1 MLIRCSW
8 WRSRTSKL
16 WKLRAD
22 VWSWAGNLRFPVWPR
37 WRISF
42 VARTSCKLCEITQL
56 LTKFPWSVKF
66 RMKKKFKTRISP
78 ELRLR
83 WVSRMRQWRGLSESR
98 LSWDCRSASG
108 ALLDNNFAE
117 SYAEWSLAGVYEE
130 DHDCNYACD
139 LVIACFSVCLRWLDQ
154 MRDAERSAASAAYAS
169 RFFVDA
175 RWFVARDG
183 AQRSRAGRHIP
194 SRSWSGSQGLI

>member
-1 MLIRCSW
+1 M
-8 WRSRTSKL
+8 
-16 WKLRAD
+16 
-22 VWSWAGNLRFPVWPR
+22 
-37 WRISF
+37 
-42 VARTSCKLCEITQL
+42 
-56 LTKFPWSVKF
+56 
-66 RMKKKFKTRISP
+66 
-78 ELRLR
+78 
-83 WVSRMRQWRGLSESR
+83 
-98 LSWDCRSASG
+98 

-117 SYAEWSLAGVYEE
+117 SYAESSLAGVYEE
-130 DHDCNYACD
+130 DHDCSYACD